1 MYNNVSNKPLFPSFL
16 APTMDPT
23 STVSSD
29 APLLDALKPL
39 LPLFSQYL
47 SFLSGATAASIRA
60 AQWALSKASYP
71 LFSPVLIYAFAPLI
85 VFTQTTLDIVV
96 FTPARTI
103 LFLLEFVYPLFIL
116 VGVACITGLL
126 VGGVGR
132 LLTSRVLVW
141 GIGSQVERR
150 KAE

>member
-1 MYNNVSNKPLFPSFL
+1 
-16 APTMDPT
+16 MDPS
-23 STVSSD
+23 STVPSD

-47 SFLSGATAASIRA
+47 SFLSGAATTSIRA

-71 LFSPVLIYAFAPLI
+71 LFSPLPVFIYAFAPLI
-85 VFTQTTLDIVV
+85 IFTQVTLDIVV
-96 FTPARTI
+96 FSPARTVVS
-103 LFLLEFVYPLFIL
+103 LLEFVYPLYVL

-132 LLTSRVLVW
+132 LLTLRILVW
-141 GIGSQVERR
+141 SVDLPVKRR
-150 KAE
+150 IAG